1 MGTRSQQR
9 VVETLSKRPSVQLLK
24 ERKRIVLRH
33 SLMSPVA
40 LWDTRCVAAGGRL
53 IRHEMMSER
62 RHTALHRIDRRSVW
76 ESAQN
81 ASRPAD

>member
-9 VVETLSKRPSVQLLK
+9 AVEPLSKRPSVQLLQ

-33 SLMSPVA
+33 SLSPVA